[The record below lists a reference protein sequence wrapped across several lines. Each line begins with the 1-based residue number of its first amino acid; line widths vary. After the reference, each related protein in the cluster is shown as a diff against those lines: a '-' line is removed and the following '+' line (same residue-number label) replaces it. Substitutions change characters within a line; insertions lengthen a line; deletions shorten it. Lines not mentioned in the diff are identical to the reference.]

1 MQVNWLQKLVN
12 VQKEETH
19 QKLQKLIPS
28 IALDINKIDHN
39 IFHGKNLKPDQWS
52 MPSIEHRIDSILNQN
67 GIKSSFSFAI
77 YQDSIQGA
85 FKSNKPEHRDE
96 LMQSDIKSC
105 ISHIISVAFATNKER
120 IADESEEAYKD
131 RLIEES
137 SFQYFSHVDR
147 KRELSGKDLWVSIY
161 IHDEISTTIR
171 SLIYQF
177 VLSVLL
183 LALLLCLLYFLIRSL
198 SQYKKL
204 GEVKDD
210 FFNNMSHEFKI
221 PLSSIQLASK
231 VLRQSRDS
239 VKNETYHQLIEKESK
254 NLETQIDKL
263 LELSLFDCEG
273 LQIESQPVDL
283 HKLIQ
288 NIPQRLRL
296 LIDEK
301 NAQLFLDLQLEDCV
315 LMGDPD
321 HLSNSLF
328 NLVENSLKYADDGVK
343 IWISTFPDNKRKKI
357 LVRDNGPGIEPQ
369 YQKQIFDRFFR
380 AKKSNQY
387 KTQGFG
393 IGLTYVKTVIEAHK
407 GSISLNTKQLNG
419 CEFIIKL

>member
-1 MQVNWLQKLVN
+1 MEL
-12 VQKEETH
+12 QKEETH
-19 QKLQKLIPS
+19 QKLRRLIPS

-39 IFHGKNLKPDQWS
+39 LFHGKNLKADQWS
-52 MPSIEHRIDSILNQN
+52 LPSIEHRIDSILKQN
-67 GIKSSFSFAI
+67 GIKSPFCFAI
-77 YQDSIQGA
+77 YQDTIQGI
-85 FKSNKPEHRDE
+85 FESNKPEYRNE
-96 LMQSDIKSC
+96 LIQSDIKSC
-105 ISHIISVAFATNKER
+105 ISHIISFTFARKETR
-120 IADESEEAYKD
+120 LSEESQEAFFK
-131 RLIEES
+131 RISENTK
-137 SFQYFSHVDR
+137 FQHFKHVD
-147 KRELSGKDLWVSIY
+147 KIGESQSKDLWVSIY
-161 IHDEISTTIR
+161 LPNEISAAIR

-183 LALLLCLLYFLIRSL
+183 LTLLLFLLYFLIRSL

-210 FFNNMSHEFKI
+210 FFNNMTHEFKI
-221 PLSSIQLASK
+221 PLGSIRLASK
-231 VLRQSRDS
+231 VLKQSHDK

-254 NLETQIDKL
+254 NLESQIDKL
-263 LELSLFDCEG
+263 LELSLFDREG
-273 LQIESQPVDL
+273 LQVESQPVDL
-283 HKLIQ
+283 HKLIR

-296 LIDEK
+296 LIEEK
-301 NAQLFLDLQLEDCV
+301 NARLVFNLQLENCM

-321 HLSNSLF
+321 HLSNSLC

-343 IWISTFPDNKRKKI
+343 IWIPTFRENKRKWI
-357 LVRDNGPGIEPQ
+357 SVRDNVPGIEPQ

-380 AKKSNQY
+380 AKKGNQY

-407 GSISLNTKQLNG
+407 GSISLNTKQLDG